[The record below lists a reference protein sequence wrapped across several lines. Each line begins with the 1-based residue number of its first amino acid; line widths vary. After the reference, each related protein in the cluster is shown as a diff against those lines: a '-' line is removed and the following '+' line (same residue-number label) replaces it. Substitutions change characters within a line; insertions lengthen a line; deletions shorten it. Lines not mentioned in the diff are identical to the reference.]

1 MAELLQR
8 PFYSTSE
15 AARLLDL
22 STQTLRRW
30 LEGYTVG
37 GTRYP
42 PVIRPGPTGDDAVT
56 WGEFV
61 EAAFLREYRHR
72 GVSLQRI
79 RPFVEA
85 LRKEFHV
92 LWPLAHFQP
101 VVDPQARELVLQL
114 QQLTG
119 LDEEL
124 YLVVQ
129 RGPGWQ
135 LQWSAPM
142 EQFLD
147 KVDFD
152 EAGIA
157 QRLYPRGPEQRV
169 ALDPELTFGLP
180 QVGGVR
186 TETIGEAYA
195 TGDSIE
201 GIAEQWGL
209 SREDVEAAL
218 RWELQLKAA

>member
-8 PFYSTSE
+8 PLYSTSE

-22 STQTLRRW
+22 SAQTLRRW
-30 LEGYTVG
+30 LEGYTAA
-37 GTRYP
+37 GTWYP
-42 PVIRPGPTGDDAVT
+42 PVLRPKSTGDDAVT

-61 EAAFLREYRHR
+61 EAAFLREYRDR
-72 GVSLQRI
+72 RVSLQRI

-85 LRKEFHV
+85 LRKEFEV
-92 LWPLAHFQP
+92 LYPLAHFRP
-101 VVDPQARELVLQL
+101 AVDPQARELVLEL
-114 QQLTG
+114 QQLTD
-119 LDEEL
+119 LDEDL

-129 RGPGWQ
+129 RGAGWQ

-152 EAGIA
+152 EAGIV
-157 QRLYPRGPEQRV
+157 QRLYPQGPERRV
-169 ALDPELTFGLP
+169 ALDPEMTFGLP
-180 QVGGVR
+180 QVSGVR

-195 TGDSIE
+195 TGESIAR
-201 GIAEQWGL
+201 IAEQWGL
-209 SREDVEAAL
+209 TRPDVEAAL